1 MDAEPARRLE
11 PPGLERRGATGYTLA
26 TTGAADVAFLPYSL
40 TFEKELAAGKVVPV
54 PEALYPR
61 IEQSGI
67 VLSASKSA
75 DLARK
80 FLAFVS
86 GEKGRAILA
95 KYGYGLP

>member
-1 MDAEPARRLE
+1 MPVAPGASDAESAQRMWV
-11 PPGLERRGATGYTLA
+11 
-26 TTGAADVAFLPYSL
+26 TGAASEPSKL
-40 TFEKELAAGKVVPV
+40 TPPSWLNWIVVPV

-67 VLSASKSA
+67 VLARAKDPA
-75 DLARK
+75 LARA
-80 FLAFVS
+80 FLAFLA